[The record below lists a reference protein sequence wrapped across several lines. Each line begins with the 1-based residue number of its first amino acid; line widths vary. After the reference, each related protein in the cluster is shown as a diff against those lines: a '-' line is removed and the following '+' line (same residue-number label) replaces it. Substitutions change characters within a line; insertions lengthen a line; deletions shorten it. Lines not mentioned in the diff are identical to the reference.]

1 MILLVYAGTAC
12 FSALLFVPL
21 GPDDS
26 THGVLVLWRRCAAV
40 VLIFMIAVWADSQTR
55 AVIGQTLPLALM
67 LFLLLMAALAPVLAV
82 RARRT
87 EARQIAFAVL
97 AILFAAPV
105 WLGPLAE
112 QTGNYPGLTNW
123 IIGASPLS
131 ALAVSLDIDYLWTG
145 WFYKHS
151 IVGSLR
157 HEYVSWS
164 TYVFIFTIMIG
175 GFAIGAGKTDFRR
188 IRDSFDRI
196 LKIITNRVTVL

>member
-112 QTGNYPGLTNW
+112 QTGN
-123 IIGASPLS
+123 
-131 ALAVSLDIDYLWTG
+131 
-145 WFYKHS
+145 
-151 IVGSLR
+151 
-157 HEYVSWS
+157 
-164 TYVFIFTIMIG
+164 
-175 GFAIGAGKTDFRR
+175 
-188 IRDSFDRI
+188 
-196 LKIITNRVTVL
+196 